1 MRSLAFALSVLLGPA
16 SLLAEGRSELE
27 ILRARC
33 SEQERQIRT
42 LETDIENLHSQLALE
57 RRRARGADAGAR
69 SATSPNSQE
78 TCTVKTGDTLSSIA
92 RRYNTSVDTL
102 MKTNGITDPTRLPIG
117 QKLTLPGKTSPPE
130 KTAIPKAIPV
140 LEKVVAN
147 QISQPR
153 PKSKPASKVPADAH
167 NYTVERG
174 DTLYGIA
181 RRHKVA
187 VDDLR
192 RLNPDIADKIVAGQ
206 TITVTGKVAAV
217 PPPRNHIISTHG
229 PKAQTQAP
237 TAKSSSVR
245 TAEEKKAPAS
255 KTQPA
260 LKIKKQAPTPKSQPA
275 PRTKPAPPMKK
286 SAPAPKPAPSYSQ
299 QKKETRQKVFMP
311 KTISSVFVTEEVSFG
326 DFAKRH
332 GTTPEQLNA
341 LNGWNF
347 RSTLVLAKGSEIY
360 VPGR

>member
-1 MRSLAFALSVLLGPA
+1 MRILAFALSIVLGPA

-57 RRRARGADAGAR
+57 RRRARGADASAR
-69 SATSPNSQE
+69 SAAPPESVE
-78 TCTVKTGDTLSSIA
+78 TFTVKTGDTLSSIA
-92 RRYNTSVDTL
+92 HRYHTSVDTL
-102 MKTNGITDPTRLPIG
+102 MKTNGITDPTRLRIG
-117 QKLTLPGKTSPPE
+117 QKLTLPEKASPPK

-140 LEKVVAN
+140 LEKVVKN

-153 PKSKPASKVPADAH
+153 PTSKRAAKVPADAH

-181 RRHKVA
+181 RRHKITVGA
-187 VDDLR
+187 LR
-192 RLNPDIADKIVAGQ
+192 GLNPDIADQIVVGQ

-217 PPPRNHIISTHG
+217 PPPRNHTISTHG
-229 PKAQTQAP
+229 PKAQTQPP
-237 TAKSSSVR
+237 TAKSTPVR
-245 TAEEKKAPAS
+245 TAESKKAPAP
-255 KTQPA
+255 KV
-260 LKIKKQAPTPKSQPA
+260 KKQAPTPKPG
-275 PRTKPAPPMKK
+275 
-286 SAPAPKPAPSYSQ
+286 PSVSP
-299 QKKETRQKVFMP
+299 QKKETRQKVFVP

-347 RSTLVLAKGSEIY
+347 RSSLVLAKGSEIY

>member
-1 MRSLAFALSVLLGPA
+1 MRILAFALSIFLGPA
-16 SLLAEGRSELE
+16 SFLAEGRSELD

-33 SEQERQIRT
+33 GEQERQIRT

-57 RRRARGADAGAR
+57 RRRARGADA
-69 SATSPNSQE
+69 SATSAAHPKSVE

-102 MKTNGITDPTRLPIG
+102 MKTNEITDPTRLRIG
-117 QKLTLPGKTSPPE
+117 QKLTLPEKASPSE
-130 KTAIPKAIPV
+130 NTAIPKAIPIP
-140 LEKVVAN
+140 EKVATN
-147 QISQPR
+147 QIPPPR
-153 PKSKPASKVPADAH
+153 PTSRPAAKVPADAH

-181 RRHKVA
+181 RRHKISVSA
-187 VDDLR
+187 LR
-192 RLNPDIADKIVAGQ
+192 GLNPDIGDQIVVGQ
-206 TITVTGKVAAV
+206 TITVTGKIATVR
-217 PPPRNHIISTHG
+217 PPRNHPISTHK
-229 PKAQTQAP
+229 PKAQTPPPTAKSTPVRTAEPKKAPAPKTQPAP
-237 TAKSSSVR
+237 TAKKQ
-245 TAEEKKAPAS
+245 TPAP
-255 KTQPA
+255 KTKPTPTV
-260 LKIKKQAPTPKSQPA
+260 KKQ
-275 PRTKPAPPMKK
+275 
-286 SAPAPKPAPSYSQ
+286 APAPKPGPSVSL

-347 RSTLVLAKGSEIY
+347 RSSLVLAKGSEIY